1 MNIGLQNILVLCA
14 VLAAVGYLIRWIWRT
29 GISKGPAGCR
39 NCRECISPSEPEC
52 LITLDPPG
60 KVTRP

>member
-1 MNIGLQNILVLCA
+1 MNVGLQNILVLCA
-14 VLAAVGYLIRWIWRT
+14 VLAAVVYLIRWVWRA

-39 NCRECISPSEPEC
+39 NCCQCISPAKPEC

-60 KVTRP
+60 KEPKP